1 MINQHPLYL
10 EQQQWLAQFQKG
22 KQNPIIIQEEQQD
35 LINELFTMG
44 FDDEKRILKLIKK
57 HKGDKAK
64 IVESLIQKKNKKKK
78 TNDID
83 IIQIVKDTQIL
94 YVDCNNVKYA
104 NRNWNEFHGKQ
115 KEQIVKMLII
125 IVNWLENANS
135 QLNEVHLIWDVYKIQ
150 NIEKLQNELSQLNQF
165 KNLQNLSQEG
175 KKISFQIQYNQKK
188 ILFTI
193 QSSHPGIADDLIVN
207 LCSQRV
213 QKSGETT
220 VVTSDRGLR
229 DRLKE
234 FGVQHFIGCGEWWR
248 LQLNGNQ
255 LQIE

>member
-22 KQNPIIIQEEQQD
+22 KQEPEEQQD
-35 LINELFTMG
+35 QSQEYLAMG
-44 FDDEKRILKLIKK
+44 FDDQKRILKLIKK
-57 HKGDKAK
+57 HNGDKAK
-64 IVESLIQKKNKKKK
+64 IVESLIEKTKKKVK
-78 TNDID
+78 KEEIN

-115 KEQIVKMLII
+115 KEQIVKMLD
-125 IVNWLENANS
+125 IVASWLQNVNS
-135 QLNEVHLIWDVYKIQ
+135 QLNEVHLIWDVYKIR
-150 NIEKLQNELSQLNQF
+150 NIQQLQGEITQLDQF
-165 KNLQNLSQEG
+165 KNLINLSQEG
-175 KKISFQIQYNQKK
+175 KKITFWIEYGNKK

-193 QSSHPGIADDLIVN
+193 QSSQPRIADDLIVE
-207 LCSQRV
+207 LCFQNA
-213 QKSGETT
+213 QKSKETT

-234 FGVQHFIGCGEWWR
+234 CGIQTFIGCGKWWK
-248 LQLNGNQ
+248 LDFNNDQH
-255 LQIE
+255 QI